1 MPVNFL
7 TDWHYSEEGF
17 FFDMDEKNK
26 GLCGDLLSGFNL
38 YRL

>member
-1 MPVNFL
+1 LKKP
-7 TDWHYSEEGF
+7 SEEGF